1 MHNPSFWC
9 SPDCASRK
17 GGRATAQVRS
27 PRSGRLRSFGLA
39 GLLLSVVLASCASGG
54 GSGPAG
60 PGRAPAG
67 VFGEPSGG
75 GSGGS
80 VAGDEGSHRW
90 GVLLE
95 RFAGPQH
102 EARARSR
109 SRQLAS
115 VFPGWDLRVERDRDR
130 TVLLL
135 GSFAGLEDPSAQR
148 ALEEVKSLEVG
159 GRRPYRGSFL
169 VRPRIDP
176 RGSNPSLS
184 LVEAAARSGGR
195 AAYTLQVELW
205 DAEDVGERMAAA
217 EARAA
222 ELRARGEEAYFHH
235 GPRFSV
241 VTVELFGTGD
251 WDETV
256 GRGSPRLRAAQERF
270 PYMLLN
276 GQRYRFRGAS
286 SDVATLLI
294 RVPD

>member
-1 MHNPSFWC
+1 M
-9 SPDCASRK
+9 
-17 GGRATAQVRS
+17 
-27 PRSGRLRSFGLA
+27 
-39 GLLLSVVLASCASGG
+39 
-54 GSGPAG
+54 
-60 PGRAPAG
+60 
-67 VFGEPSGG
+67 
-75 GSGGS
+75 
-80 VAGDEGSHRW
+80 
-90 GVLLE
+90 
-95 RFAGPQH
+95 
-102 EARARSR
+102 
-109 SRQLAS
+109 
-115 VFPGWDLRVERDRDR
+115 RVEPDRDR

-135 GSFAGLEDPSAQR
+135 GSFEGLEDPSAQR
-148 ALEEVKSLEVG
+148 ALEEVKGLEVG

-176 RGSNPSLS
+176 RGSNASLS
-184 LVEAAARSGGR
+184 LVEAVERSGGR

-276 GQRYRFRGAS
+276 GQRYRFRGAN